1 MLSMLESHKLAAR
14 KLDIIKDK
22 AFQLI
27 KQNIDKISEYD
38 VWQYIVS
45 ELKEQNLATDKEC
58 PIVAVNENSSIPH
71 YFPPRRSKI
80 IKKNNLI
87 LIDIWARLKKQ
98 HSLFADITWVAYS
111 GKMVPKLIRKTFDAV
126 IKARNIALDFIRK
139 ELKNKNF
146 PRTSDIDKVVRDYF
160 ESLNLGKFFVHGTGH
175 SLGFYS
181 CHGKSFYLSKNSRK
195 RLKPGVP
202 FAIEPGIYYKN
213 KFGIRSEIN
222 CYVTSNYR
230 LVITTEVQNKIIRI

>member
-27 KQNIDKISEYD
+27 KQNIGKISEYD

-58 PIVAVNENSSIPH
+58 PIVGVNEGSSIPH

-98 HSLFADITWVAYS
+98 HSLFADIT
-111 GKMVPKLIRKTFDAV
+111 
-126 IKARNIALDFIRK
+126 
-139 ELKNKNF
+139 
-146 PRTSDIDKVVRDYF
+146 
-160 ESLNLGKFFVHGTGH
+160 
-175 SLGFYS
+175 
-181 CHGKSFYLSKNSRK
+181 
-195 RLKPGVP
+195 
-202 FAIEPGIYYKN
+202 
-213 KFGIRSEIN
+213 
-222 CYVTSNYR
+222 
-230 LVITTEVQNKIIRI
+230 